1 MQKENKNRY
10 AVIDLG
16 SNSFHLWILEYSDG
30 RIHTIN
36 RIKDKTRLGRS
47 IDSNLTQK
55 SMDRGWQCLR
65 YFKQFLDEIPVQNII
80 IAATAA
86 IRAAQNQNIFL
97 SEANKILNLKIQVI
111 SGLKEASLIYDG
123 ATRTTDGPSKKLV
136 IDIGGAS
143 TEIIM
148 GDKAKIIK
156 MNSFKLGCVSFIEK
170 YFKNRRL
177 NEENFNLAIAK
188 TKETLKEASLD
199 FNDWDLCIGASGT
212 IQTLFEIKKKK
223 SNTNYLTK
231 QDLYKIKNQLI
242 NCESMEYID
251 LEGLTPEKANVFPS
265 GLAILIGIFE
275 ILSINSLYKA
285 GGALRE
291 GLLNQLIPLPGKNI
305 LTNNLRVLRNTY
317 QLKNNYQIIL
327 DFFDKIQFLTLVH
340 SQEDKDIFN
349 KVILA
354 LAYLNQIGLSI
365 NFKNQYSH
373 AAYIIQ
379 NIEIIG
385 FDEKE
390 KNFIAHVLRNLDLN
404 KEEFS
409 SDLIFN
415 SNITDTFIK
424 TLRIAITLQDV
435 NEKLYNLIAHEK
447 NLITLELS
455 KNFSKKYAFTY
466 NQLINQLKDL
476 NNSQIKFNISL
487 QKITGA

>member
-466 NQLINQLKDL
+466 NKLINQLKDL

>member
-1 MQKENKNRY
+1 
-10 AVIDLG
+10 
-16 SNSFHLWILEYSDG
+16 
-30 RIHTIN
+30 
-36 RIKDKTRLGRS
+36 
-47 IDSNLTQK
+47 
-55 SMDRGWQCLR
+55 MDRGWQCLR
-65 YFKQFLDEIPVQNII
+65 YFKQFLNEIPTQNII

-86 IRAAQNQNIFL
+86 IRAAQNKNIFL

-188 TKETLKEASLD
+188 TKETLKEASLY

-291 GLLNQLIPLPGKNI
+291 GLLNQLIPLPEKNI
-305 LTNNLRVLRNTY
+305 LTKNLRVLRNTY

-327 DFFDKIQFLTLVH
+327 DF
-340 SQEDKDIFN
+340 
-349 KVILA
+349 
-354 LAYLNQIGLSI
+354 
-365 NFKNQYSH
+365 
-373 AAYIIQ
+373 
-379 NIEIIG
+379 
-385 FDEKE
+385 
-390 KNFIAHVLRNLDLN
+390 
-404 KEEFS
+404 
-409 SDLIFN
+409 LI
-415 SNITDTFIK
+415 K
-424 TLRIAITLQDV
+424 
-435 NEKLYNLIAHEK
+435 
-447 NLITLELS
+447 
-455 KNFSKKYAFTY
+455 
-466 NQLINQLKDL
+466 
-476 NNSQIKFNISL
+476 
-487 QKITGA
+487 